1 MAYNKYTWEYG
12 ETITASKLNNMEDG
26 IKAND
31 TAIGNIPETIEE
43 IQTELEQKA
52 NVDGAYESMTV
63 GNAEQLVSTQYNEDQ
78 EPYVYRT
85 SGGSADIGNRE
96 EDTIIGG
103 TIAWNQMVENGNFA
117 NGKEGWTTSGTNTVS
132 DGALTFTTGEEAFAF
147 ILRQARELYR
157 NHKYLVSIEYKI
169 ASSANVPFRFS
180 YNYDSIA
187 SGLMINKDLTGVTPN
202 VWQKEST
209 IYGPNPSGDMPETGF
224 RIGFTSTNPF
234 PANNSISFR
243 NIVCYDLTVMFGTA
257 VADAVYAMEQA
268 NAGSGV
274 AWFKAQYPLDYYEYD
289 AGTLKS
295 VEGLQSHD
303 MVGFNQWDEEWET
316 GSIGGITGGNTT
328 ISGYLRSKNYA
339 HVVPSTI
346 YYFKTSTPLYL
357 YGYDAN
363 KNYVSMSSAGYRY
376 FASSGLTEIPPNV
389 HYIRISWAGTTYSNN
404 ICINLSWSGTRDGEY
419 EPYWKHS
426 YPLDSSLTLR
436 GIPKW
441 NNGLYYDGDTYES
454 DGTVTRKYGIVDL
467 GTLTWNYS
475 SADND
480 KRFFTTDLRVK
491 ATTATSD
498 VINAICPIYQAVGYN
513 RVNNIIGDNMVMGA
527 VNASNGVTYFA
538 FRNTSYTD
546 AASFKTAMSG
556 VMLVYELATPT
567 TEQAEPYTNPQIVD
581 DFGTEEYVT
590 TGKVAV
596 GHETKYLQNL
606 RDKLQHLPNLA
617 DSDGAYMIQ
626 QTGTQ
631 MALVL
636 FRIPKAENLADG
648 TYTLKAT
655 VSGGTPTYE
664 WVAEGE

>member
-63 GNAEQLVSTQYNEDQ
+63 GNAEQLVSTQYTEDQ
-78 EPYVYRT
+78 EPYIYRT

-96 EDTIIGG
+96 EDTIVGG
-103 TIAWNQMVENGNFA
+103 SIAWNQLVQNGNFA

-243 NIVCYDLTVMFGTA
+243 NIVCYDLTAMFGTA

-303 MVGFNQWDEEWET
+303 MVGFNQWDEEWEL
-316 GSIGGITGGNTT
+316 GSISNTT
-328 ISGYLRSKNYA
+328 GVNETSNSRIRSKNYIPVIA
-339 HVVPSTI
+339 GAT
-346 YYFKTSTPLYL
+346 YYILHPGTTARVLY
-357 YGYDAN
+357 YDAS
-363 KNYVSMSSAGYRY
+363 KTFIKASAT
-376 FASSGLTEIPPNV
+376 FSLSKEFTIPDNT
-389 HYIRISWAGTTYSNN
+389 HYIRFWQTETTYNN
-404 ICINLSWSGTRDGEY
+404 DICINLSWSGTRNGEY
-419 EPYWKHS
+419 EPYVKHS

-441 NNGLYYDGDTYES
+441 GTDGMYYDGDTYES

-467 GTLTWNYS
+467 GTLNW
-475 SADND
+475 
-480 KRFFTTDLRVK
+480 
-491 ATTATSD
+491 
-498 VINAICPIYQAVGYN
+498 GYN
-513 RVNNIIGDNMVMGA
+513 TNY
-527 VNASNGVTYFA
+527 TYFSA
-538 FRNTSYTD
+538 PITSMITQPDKSNYIPNIKCAKYITYQNDLNAVTANHPDKTISSRPVAQTIYVKDSAYTD
-546 AASFKTAMSG
+546 ATAFKTAMSG

-567 TEQAEPYTNPQIVD
+567 TETAEPYTNPQIVD

-596 GHETKYLQNL
+596 GHETKYMQNL

-631 MALVL
+631 MTLVL